1 MMIGP
6 ESAYATDED
15 VAVRASADFTLLCP
29 HDQVV
34 VQGTD
39 GALGP
44 VSPWLLGSASVDFSS
59 RGVVAGQVA
68 RLLRPVTAFRPPG
81 ELLAVD
87 RAVAGSGVVLRR
99 LGQASGAGQ
108 SPGPDAGVGGVEFR
122 VVTLCPQIN
131 AATSDLNRRLGVD
144 PSLAGR
150 RPGDLSDPRELR
162 DAVVLAVLYRRYL
175 DLARGDGRAEGT
187 FAAKATLFKAEL
199 DELLAR
205 LIVHWK
211 PSDPSGRSVPAT
223 RFSTRI
229 SR

>member
-1 MMIGP
+1 MIGP
-6 ESAYATDED
+6 ESVYATDED
-15 VAVRASADFTLLCP
+15 VAVRAAADFMLLCP

-34 VQGTD
+34 VQGSD
-39 GALGP
+39 GVLGP
-44 VSPWLLGSASVDFSS
+44 ADRWLLRSGTVDFTA
-59 RGVVAGQVA
+59 RGVVAGQVV

-81 ELLAVD
+81 ESLAVD
-87 RAVAGSGVVLRR
+87 RAVAGSGVLLRR
-99 LGQASGAGQ
+99 LGQGSGAGQ
-108 SPGPDAGVGGVEFR
+108 TPGPDAGVTGVEFR
-122 VVTLCPQIN
+122 IVTLAPQIA

-162 DAVVLAVLYRRYL
+162 DAVVLTVLYRRYL
-175 DLARGDGRAEGT
+175 DLARGDGRSEGT
-187 FAAKATLFKAEL
+187 FVAKASLFKAEL

-211 PSDPSGRSVPAT
+211 PADPSGWSVPAS